1 MLQNEL
7 DMSFNYEPILYK
19 EIKSGD
25 ERIAKGKIS
34 EAVKQLRPKESVG
47 DAMFRIYGKHSALT
61 HRVARED
68 NVFPTQ
74 TAGHHDMWTES
85 GNHPSIEDMIIAQ
98 TFPHRETYFSE
109 KLIYEDEVCKTITAR
124 GGELWI
130 SNTGTCLNSKEI
142 INAQTFPQDY
152 NFINPT
158 QANIRYICGMFVP
171 PIMIKRIVTRLIES
185 GVFDYKI
192 VR

>member
-1 MLQNEL
+1 MLKDKLNMAFDYVPITYGEIKLGEHKELNIKKAKIAKLSNRNEKSLCETMMRLQN
-7 DMSFNYEPILYK
+7 
-19 EIKSGD
+19 
-25 ERIAKGKIS
+25 
-34 EAVKQLRPKESVG
+34 
-47 DAMFRIYGKHSALT
+47 
-61 HRVARED
+61 
-68 NVFPTQ
+68 
-74 TAGHHDMWTES
+74 
-85 GNHPSIEDMIIAQ
+85 
-98 TFPHRETYFSE
+98 RETYFSE